1 MIILV
6 LALILLGSFT
16 AATMFLLKGASWG
29 TVILAYMAGG
39 WAGLLLGL
47 LLLLLIS
54 RASGWKDKD
63 MRLNLHEGSQ
73 QI

>member
-16 AATMFLLKGASWG
+16 AAAIMLCQGASWG
-29 TVILAYMAGG
+29 VIILAYIAGG

-47 LLLLLIS
+47 LLLLLLH
-54 RASGWKDKD
+54 RAKGWEDRG
-63 MRLNLHEGSQ
+63 MPLNLHKGSHQ
-73 QI
+73 T

>member
-29 TVILAYMAGG
+29 AVILAYMAGG

-47 LLLLLIS
+47 LLRICRKSSAGLC
-54 RASGWKDKD
+54 RKD
-63 MRLNLHEGSQ
+63 MMA
-73 QI
+73 